1 MHAVFCM
8 YYVTYQ
14 VWALEMLKL
23 LLETKQL
30 WSKAS
35 LRQLFSLKKFKES
48 FFEKFNDLID

>member
-30 WSKAS
+30 
-35 LRQLFSLKKFKES
+35 
-48 FFEKFNDLID
+48 